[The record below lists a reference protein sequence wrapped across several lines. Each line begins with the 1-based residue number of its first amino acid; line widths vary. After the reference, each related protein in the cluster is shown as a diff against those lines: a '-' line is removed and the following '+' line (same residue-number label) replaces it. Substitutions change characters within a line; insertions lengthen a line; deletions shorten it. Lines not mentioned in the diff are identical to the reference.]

1 MTRLPMQSTSQESR
15 YAAITTRLLCS
26 PKWLHSKTCGNGQRS
41 NNMSTRIV
49 GSNIVQCWPPV
60 VARGV
65 SVPANTSVMSAHEA
79 VRTQLDMP
87 QAQRG
92 TMRSSAMRA
101 SPRSYSRPARQT
113 KRTNDD
119 TSETTHTPIR
129 FNTQALGARHLY
141 SNISCAGRPS
151 AVATPTAFGRR

>member
-1 MTRLPMQSTSQESR
+1 MQSTSKESR
-15 YAAITTRLLCS
+15 YAAIITLVCCVAPSGCIQKSAETVKHKKR
-26 PKWLHSKTCGNGQRS
+26 K
-41 NNMSTRIV
+41 STRTV
-49 GSNIVQCWPPV
+49 DSNLVPNRPPV

-113 KRTNDD
+113 KRTNDA
-119 TSETTHTPIR
+119 TSETTTHTPIC
-129 FNTQALGARHLY
+129 FNTQALGARFLH
-141 SNISCAGRPS
+141 SNISCAGWPS